1 MSAPT
6 RIRPRPLPS
15 GGTVGVCAPA
25 SPFHNRSDVLRGVA
39 WWERQGYHVQLADGL
54 EARDGYLAGPP
65 EQRAA
70 DLMRLVTDPQVDA
83 IQTLHGGFGCAQL
96 IEHLDFELIRAHP
109 KPIVGS
115 SDVSTLHAAI
125 GQATGLVTFY
135 GPGLTKLA
143 RPTTPQFNRDH
154 LLRALTATEP
164 LGEIPRNPSDGYVR
178 TIVGGQAEG
187 ELVGGAL
194 WVLSMTIGTPWQ
206 LDLDGRILLLE
217 EIGESPW
224 RMDALLTHMAQA
236 GVLDGVRGIVVSE
249 LVDCDWSEHRPE
261 YPQTLSIDDV
271 LERHLERLGVPAL
284 HGLPLGHGE
293 HAFTTPLRVRVALD
307 ADQGSVSFLDAAT
320 LE

>member
-1 MSAPT
+1 MSVNEVA
-6 RIRPRPLPS
+6 
-15 GGTVGVCAPA
+15 
-25 SPFHNRSDVLRGVA
+25 GVA
-39 WWERQGYHVQLADGL
+39 ELDPRIHRKLGIGMRGRERACGP
-54 EARDGYLAGPP
+54 ARDRGRRRGGAVAGVWRQQGV
-65 EQRAA
+65 QR
-70 DLMRLVTDPQVDA
+70 
-83 IQTLHGGFGCAQL
+83 FAQL
-96 IEHLDFELIRAHP
+96 DRRLQRTCALGRRTRAKTSNRRIIE
-109 KPIVGS
+109 VG
-115 SDVSTLHAAI
+115 DAREPVHERVEVGQI

-135 GPGLTKLA
+135 GPGLTKIA

-164 LGEIPRNPSDGYVR
+164 LGEIPRDPSDGYVR

-194 WVLSMTIGTPWQ
+194 W
-206 LDLDGRILLLE
+206 
-217 EIGESPW
+217 
-224 RMDALLTHMAQA
+224 
-236 GVLDGVRGIVVSE
+236 E

-307 ADQGSVSFLDAAT
+307 ADQGSVSFLEAAT